1 MQKQW
6 PQELT
11 TVLSEMIG
19 VYIAQ
24 YNADHEAES
33 NISQEQKLELKDALS
48 GVFGQPSFSL
58 EFRSKPN

>member
-1 MQKQW
+1 MRKQW

-24 YNADHEAES
+24 YNADHNAES
-33 NISQEQKLELKDALS
+33 NINQEQKLELKDALAR
-48 GVFGQPSFSL
+48 VFGQPSFSL
-58 EFRSKPN
+58 EFTSKPN